1 MDEVTFL
8 IRLISDNWPKACVDD
23 GNVGGESGD
32 ATAND
37 GKNSFG
43 DNLPGIAQHRAQ
55 PLIIDIRSIEAQR
68 GRRVD
73 ADSQDI
79 MIIYEDSASISHPTI
94 DWAVRN
100 EDYTFTIHIRTLQ
113 PKGQSVLTFSR
124 DRLESL
130 YRITRYIIE
139 KKGLRPKVLDENS
152 AVEAD
157 AELIEITGR
166 SEANDRGK
174 RLLGYKLS
182 VTMKRFGRAIVS

>member
-8 IRLISDNWPKACVDD
+8 IRLIGDNW
-23 GNVGGESGD
+23 ST
-32 ATAND
+32 ATTVVAD
-37 GKNSFG
+37 GKNAFG
-43 DNLPGIAQHRAQ
+43 DIPPQTSSSHKAQ

-100 EDYTFTIHIRTLQ
+100 EDYAFTIHIRTLQ

-182 VTMKRFGRAIVS
+182 VTMKRFGRTIVS